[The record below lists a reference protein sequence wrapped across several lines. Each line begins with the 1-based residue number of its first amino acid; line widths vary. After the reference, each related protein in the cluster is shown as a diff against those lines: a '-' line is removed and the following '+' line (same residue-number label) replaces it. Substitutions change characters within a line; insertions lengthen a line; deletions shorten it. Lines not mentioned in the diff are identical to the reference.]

1 MMTSY
6 CYPVCSDTKSLPVCV
21 SGVGVR
27 ELDGIVRRETGY
39 AYHQLYI
46 CSEGSGKISAANKR
60 CNVLPGDFV
69 YIPAGTAHEFIPTDT
84 RWQLIGV
91 DLDGSSIETL
101 LESIKL
107 TKLRCEKLSDH
118 ETPARKMLAIMNT
131 VREGGNAVVSDCSA
145 LAYDLLMQLHKQI
158 NIESETSD
166 GQKFAQLAP
175 VIDFV
180 EGNYQSDLSLDKL
193 SAIIDVSPQY
203 LCRLFK
209 DCYAMRPFEYLA
221 KRRIQKAKLML
232 VQDKYTVNEI
242 AQIVGYNDCS
252 YFCSVFKKHEGIS
265 PAEFRAVNCT
275 CDK

>member
-1 MMTSY
+1 MTSY

-21 SGVGVR
+21 CGVGVMELEKPLNR
-27 ELDGIVRRETGY
+27 ENGY
-39 AYHQLYI
+39 PYHQLLI
-46 CSEGSGKISAANKR
+46 CLEGGGKIAAMQKR
-60 CNVLPGDFV
+60 HSIRVGDMLF
-69 YIPAGTAHEFIPTDT
+69 IPAGLPHEIQPGDIM
-84 RWQLIGV
+84 WKSIGV
-91 DLDGSSIETL
+91 DLDGSCIDSLFETL
-101 LESIKL
+101 KL
-107 TKLRCEKLSDH
+107 TKLRCERLSDH
-118 ETPARKMLAIMNT
+118 EVLARKMLAMIHC
-131 VREGGNAVVSDCSA
+131 VREDNSWAVSESSA

>member
-6 CYPVCSDTKSLPVCV
+6 CYPVCSDTKSLPICV

-27 ELDGIVRRETGY
+27 ELDGIVRREDGY
-39 AYHQLYI
+39 PYHQLFI
-46 CSEGSGKISAANKR
+46 CSEGSGRVVTANKR
-60 CNVLPGDFV
+60 CNVLSGDFV
-69 YIPAGTAHEFIPTDT
+69 YIPAGVPHELVPTDT
-84 RWQLIGV
+84 RWQLICV
-91 DLDGSSIETL
+91 DLDGSSIGAL
-101 LESIKL
+101 LESVKL
-107 TKLRCEKLSDH
+107 TKLRCEKLSEH
-118 ETPARKMLAIMNT
+118 ETPARKILAVMNT

-145 LAYDLLMQLHKQI
+145 LAYDFLMLLHKQI
-158 NIESETSD
+158 NIESESSD

-175 VIDFV
+175 VIDYI

-221 KRRIQKAKLML
+221 KRRTCQAKLML
-232 VQDKYTVNEI
+232 LEDKYTVNDI

-265 PAEFRAVNCT
+265 PAEFRALNCIS
-275 CDK
+275 DN

>member
-1 MMTSY
+1 MTSY
-6 CYPVCSDTKSLPVCV
+6 CYPVCSDTKSLPICV

-27 ELDGIVRRETGY
+27 ELDGIVRREDGY
-39 AYHQLYI
+39 PYHQLFI
-46 CSEGSGKISAANKR
+46 CSEGSGRVVTANKR
-60 CNVLPGDFV
+60 CNVLSGDLV
-69 YIPAGTAHEFIPTDT
+69 YIPAGVPHELVPTDT
-84 RWQLIGV
+84 RWQLICV
-91 DLDGSSIETL
+91 DLDGSSIGAL
-101 LESIKL
+101 LESVKL

-118 ETPARKMLAIMNT
+118 ETPARKILAVMNT

-145 LAYDLLMQLHKQI
+145 LAYDLLMLLHKQI
-158 NIESETSD
+158 NIESESSD

-175 VIDFV
+175 VIDYI

-221 KRRIQKAKLML
+221 KRRTCQAKLML
-232 VQDKYTVNEI
+232 LEDKYTVNDI

-265 PAEFRAVNCT
+265 PAEFRVLNCIS
-275 CDK
+275 DN

>member
-1 MMTSY
+1 MTSY
-6 CYPVCSDTKSLPVCV
+6 CYPVCSDTKSLPICV

-27 ELDGIVRRETGY
+27 ELDGIVRREDGY
-39 AYHQLYI
+39 PYHQLFI
-46 CSEGSGKISAANKR
+46 CSEGSGRVVTANKR
-60 CNVLPGDFV
+60 CNVLSGDFV
-69 YIPAGTAHEFIPTDT
+69 YIPAGVPHELVPTDT
-84 RWQLIGV
+84 RWQLICV
-91 DLDGSSIETL
+91 DLDGSSIGAL
-101 LESIKL
+101 LESVKL

-118 ETPARKMLAIMNT
+118 ETPARKILAVMNT

-145 LAYDLLMQLHKQI
+145 LAYDFLMLLHKQI
-158 NIESETSD
+158 NIESESSD

-175 VIDFV
+175 VIDYI

-221 KRRIQKAKLML
+221 KRRTCQAKLML
-232 VQDKYTVNEI
+232 LEDKYTVNDI

-265 PAEFRAVNCT
+265 PAEFRALNCIS
-275 CDK
+275 DN

>member
-1 MMTSY
+1 MTSY
-6 CYPVCSDTKSLPVCV
+6 CYPVCSDTKSLPICV

-27 ELDGIVRRETGY
+27 ELDGIVRREDGY
-39 AYHQLYI
+39 PYHQLFI
-46 CSEGSGKISAANKR
+46 CSEGSGRVVTANKR
-60 CNVLPGDFV
+60 CNVLSGDFV
-69 YIPAGTAHEFIPTDT
+69 YIPAGVPHELVPTDT
-84 RWQLIGV
+84 RWQLICV
-91 DLDGSSIETL
+91 DLDGSSIGAL
-101 LESIKL
+101 LESVKL
-107 TKLRCEKLSDH
+107 TKLRCEKLSEH
-118 ETPARKMLAIMNT
+118 ETPARKILAVMNT

-145 LAYDLLMQLHKQI
+145 LAYDFLMLLHKQI
-158 NIESETSD
+158 NIESESSD

-175 VIDFV
+175 VIDYI

-221 KRRIQKAKLML
+221 KRRTCQAKLML
-232 VQDKYTVNEI
+232 LEDKYTVNDI

-265 PAEFRAVNCT
+265 PAEFRALNCIS
-275 CDK
+275 DN

>member
-1 MMTSY
+1 MTSY
-6 CYPVCSDTKSLPVCV
+6 CYPVCSDTKSLPICV

-27 ELDGIVRRETGY
+27 ELDGIVRREDGY
-39 AYHQLYI
+39 PYHQLFI
-46 CSEGSGKISAANKR
+46 CSEGSGRVATANKR
-60 CNVLPGDFV
+60 CNVLSGDFV
-69 YIPAGTAHEFIPTDT
+69 YIPAGVPHELVPTDT
-84 RWQLIGV
+84 RWQLICV
-91 DLDGSSIETL
+91 DLDGSSIGAL
-101 LESIKL
+101 LESVKL

-118 ETPARKMLAIMNT
+118 ETPARKILAVMNT

-145 LAYDLLMQLHKQI
+145 LAYDFLMLLHKQI
-158 NIESETSD
+158 NIESESSD

-175 VIDFV
+175 VIDYI

-221 KRRIQKAKLML
+221 KRRTCQAKLML
-232 VQDKYTVNEI
+232 LEDKYTVNDI

-265 PAEFRAVNCT
+265 PAEFRALNCIS
-275 CDK
+275 DN

>member
-6 CYPVCSDTKSLPVCV
+6 CYPVCSDTKSLPICV

-27 ELDGIVRRETGY
+27 ELDGIVRREDGY
-39 AYHQLYI
+39 PYHQLFI
-46 CSEGSGKISAANKR
+46 CSEGSGRVVTANKR
-60 CNVLPGDFV
+60 CNVLSGDFV
-69 YIPAGTAHEFIPTDT
+69 YIPAGVPHELVPTDT
-84 RWQLIGV
+84 RWQLICV
-91 DLDGSSIETL
+91 DLDGSSIGEL
-101 LESIKL
+101 LESVKL

-118 ETPARKMLAIMNT
+118 ETPARKILAVMNT

-145 LAYDLLMQLHKQI
+145 LAYDLLMLLHKQI
-158 NIESETSD
+158 NIESESSD

-175 VIDFV
+175 VIDYI

-221 KRRIQKAKLML
+221 KRRTCQAKLML
-232 VQDKYTVNEI
+232 LEDKYTVNDI

-265 PAEFRAVNCT
+265 PAEFRALNCIS
-275 CDK
+275 DN

>member
-6 CYPVCSDTKSLPVCV
+6 CYPVCSDTKSLPICV

-27 ELDGIVRRETGY
+27 ELDGIVRREDGY
-39 AYHQLYI
+39 PYHQLFI
-46 CSEGSGKISAANKR
+46 CSEGSGRVVTANKR
-60 CNVLPGDFV
+60 CNVLSGDFV
-69 YIPAGTAHEFIPTDT
+69 YIPAGVPHELVPTDT
-84 RWQLIGV
+84 RWQLICV
-91 DLDGSSIETL
+91 DLDGSSIGAL
-101 LESIKL
+101 LESVKL

-118 ETPARKMLAIMNT
+118 ETPARKILAVMNT

-145 LAYDLLMQLHKQI
+145 LAYDFLMLLHKQI
-158 NIESETSD
+158 NIESESSD

-175 VIDFV
+175 VIDYI

-221 KRRIQKAKLML
+221 KRRTCQAKLML
-232 VQDKYTVNEI
+232 LEDKYTVNDI

-265 PAEFRAVNCT
+265 PAEFRALNCIS
-275 CDK
+275 DN